1 MNCPGSITLTRQYLG
16 EKIEVTFDCQ
26 DEAEMDDM
34 DDAPDAEELETPAP
48 SEEDDDGEGAAM
60 EFGINFDVKITKP
73 SGEKIIVMC
82 VASRNLIVR
91 SVRHLEAG
99 KEIEDTMSYAGPI
112 FEQLNEEL
120 QDSFYTYLD
129 ERAIGNDLS
138 FFVLSY
144 SRVKEQ
150 TEYNN
155 WLQKIMTFAEKK

>member
-1 MNCPGSITLTRQYLG
+1 MDS
-16 EKIEVTFDCQ
+16 E
-26 DEAEMDDM
+26 DDM
-34 DDAPDAEELETPAP
+34 KDEGDLETPEP
-48 SEEDDDGEGAAM
+48 TEEDDDELGSTM

-73 SGEKIIVMC
+73 TGEKIVILC

-99 KEIEDTMSYAGPI
+99 VDVEDTLSYAGPV

-120 QDSFYTYLD
+120 QDSFYSYLE
-129 ERAIGNDLS
+129 ERAIGEDLS

-150 TEYNN
+150 SEYSN
-155 WLQKIMTFAEKK
+155 WLNKVMTFADKK